1 MKGFLPIAFIVLS
14 AGGLLFAIS
23 FVWAT
28 LRGLLGGA
36 HEAHVSQSSAARSRA
51 DLLSEKAA
59 VLRSIKDLEFE
70 REVGKLSDED
80 FHRLEAEFRQRAKR
94 IIKQLDDELRE
105 HREKAEKLLA
115 RELEA
120 EPKLEKASS

>member
-23 FVWAT
+23 FVWAS

-36 HEAHVSQSSAARSRA
+36 HEAHVSQSLAARGRA

-59 VLRSIKDLEFE
+59 VLRSLKDLEFE
-70 REVGKLSDED
+70 REVGKLSDDD
-80 FHRLEAEFRQRAKR
+80 FHRLEAEFRLRAKR
-94 IIKQLDDELRE
+94 IIKQLEDELRE

-115 RELEA
+115 RELES

>member
-1 MKGFLPIAFIVLS
+1 MNGFLPMAFIVLS

-28 LRGLLGGA
+28 LRGLLGGSTD
-36 HEAHVSQSSAARSRA
+36 AHVSQSTAARSRA
-51 DLLSEKAA
+51 DLLSEKDA
-59 VLRSIKDLEFE
+59 VLRSLKDLEFE

-80 FHRLEAEFRQRAKR
+80 FRRLEADFRLRAKR
-94 IIKQLDDELRE
+94 ILRQLDDELRE
-105 HREKAEKLLA
+105 HREQAEQLLA
-115 RELEA
+115 NEFAR